1 MLFRSNS
8 MTKEG
13 TDFSTLGY
21 SVSLTT
27 EEYAVGFRKGSDLTA
42 EVNRILGELKTDGTM
57 DKLSK
62 QYGVN
67 LAK

>member
-1 MLFRSNS
+1 MANS

-13 TDFSTLGY
+13 TDFSNLGY

-42 EVNRILGELKTDGTM
+42 EYVSGRG
-57 DKLSK
+57 LSM
-62 QYGVN
+62 
-67 LAK
+67 LSA